1 MSISVDW
8 PAMEARSG
16 RFDPDKVKHREH
28 EGETVARAVQALWG
42 VESLLVGQ
50 LAKICG
56 VKNLRMAAIVERRR
70 TVFANVLEWDSRRLV
85 ALNPKFYPP
94 LHIRQQGKP

>member
-1 MSISVDW
+1 MSVSVDW
-8 PAMEARSG
+8 PALEARSA
-16 RFDPDKVKHREH
+16 RSVERECRDG
-28 EGETVARAVQALWG
+28 EGDTVARAVQALWC

-70 TVFANVLEWDSRRLV
+70 TVFANVPEWDSRRWV